1 MSIIDQKSSPKSP
14 PAPISTSSSSTGF
27 SSFLGASAFFSGWE
41 EVVAGLA
48 DWGALLPTLKDPTY
62 FIPEAITSDKF
73 FPLRDETTLFNFSL
87 SISTPTDY
95 KTFFTSSAPKYH
107 LFLLGEAFPERAHKQ

>member
-41 EVVAGLA
+41 EEVAGLA
-48 DWGALLPTLKDPTY
+48 AWGALLPTLKDPTY
-62 FIPEAITSDKF
+62 FIPEAITYRLKS
-73 FPLRDETTLFNFSL
+73 P
-87 SISTPTDY
+87 
-95 KTFFTSSAPKYH
+95 
-107 LFLLGEAFPERAHKQ
+107 LLGYLG